1 KAARW
6 ALDTD
11 VFIVPVDINELKKRP
26 KNTKALK
33 AEAAAKVQSMR
44 ESSAD
49 AMSGVFKDINGT
61 TLACVFA
68 AHGSDSRMIGVS
80 PHWPYPGSQERA
92 VEHYPRFLRTEENY
106 DGLNVCGRKIKF
118 DTSDNLS
125 QQSLIQRTWE
135 AAQMLHAV
143 VQPVAPERDVRHV
156 EDDKFMTYTP
166 SGTAEVVSERAGVT
180 HLVHC
185 WPMQGHSKGPF
196 MPSSDFF
203 RGCQAAVAVRHY
215 FQATQEVAIYLSCM
229 FEVAFPEY
237 YSKYSAAF
245 KAGVWEIADPGP
257 WIGRAIV
264 YKLQV
269 LEHVDG
275 LDDGPTASFC
285 VGDFAGGELYLSD
298 IDVKLSYRQGDIIIF
313 MSGLLYH
320 TVGTWKSGSHISS
333 NGITPGRV
341 SHVFFFPQA
350 SFNELKD
357 KPGSWMVATM
367 AGANTCTT
375 GSL

>member
-1 KAARW
+1 MRASKLPIRKSKAESKSGPYKTQHKGKNALTKAEKAARAARLKAAAVKKPSLTCYTPVVPHIDFVIYARKKAARW

-68 AHGSDSRMIGVS
+68 AHGSDSRMIG
-80 PHWPYPGSQERA
+80 PYPGSQDRA

-106 DGLNVCGRKIKF
+106 DGVN
-118 DTSDNLS
+118 
-125 QQSLIQRTWE
+125 QSLIQRTWE

-185 WPMQGHSKGPF
+185 WPMQGHSEPY
-196 MPSSDFF
+196 
-203 RGCQAAVAVRHY
+203 AAH
-215 FQATQEVAIYLSCM
+215 TPKAIWWL
-229 FEVAFPEY
+229 
-237 YSKYSAAF
+237 
-245 KAGVWEIADPGP
+245 VWLL
-257 WIGRAIV
+257 R
-264 YKLQV
+264 KQV
-269 LEHVDG
+269 IL
-275 LDDGPTASFC
+275 
-285 VGDFAGGELYLSD
+285 
-298 IDVKLSYRQGDIIIF
+298 
-313 MSGLLYH
+313 
-320 TVGTWKSGSHISS
+320 
-333 NGITPGRV
+333 
-341 SHVFFFPQA
+341 
-350 SFNELKD
+350 
-357 KPGSWMVATM
+357 
-367 AGANTCTT
+367 
-375 GSL
+375 